1 MCGSVEIRYTKKNG
15 SCEGKSAVEESERSE
30 RGRKRRDGLDAVM
43 FPQISESCKRVIKI
57 CHIW

>member
-1 MCGSVEIRYTKKNG
+1 MEQGRYEMCGSVEIRYAKKNG

-43 FPQISESCKRVIKI
+43 FLR
-57 CHIW
+57 